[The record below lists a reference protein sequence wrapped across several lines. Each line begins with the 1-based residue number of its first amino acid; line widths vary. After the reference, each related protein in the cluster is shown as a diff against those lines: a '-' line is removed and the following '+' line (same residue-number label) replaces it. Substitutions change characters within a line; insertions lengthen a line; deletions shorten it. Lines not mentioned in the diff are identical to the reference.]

1 MLPKEMSESSATDTP
16 LEAAVVVTFVPP
28 VTENTSDKKSM
39 SSEPE
44 SPVTVIPEP
53 TAAVV
58 VPVIRPLASN
68 VMIGIAVA
76 EPTVAPVTTS
86 LSLASGTVPE
96 ARSEASRLVRFAP
109 LIAGSV
115 AGNLASGTVPEA
127 RSDASRLVR
136 FAPLIAGRVAGNLA
150 SGTVPEARLSALRA
164 VSEAPEPLNEP
175 AVTAPVTSRDP
186 SVPTEVSEDDTME
199 EPRVVPLRTVVPF
212 SI

>member
-1 MLPKEMSESSATDTP
+1 MTWLVAVVTPEIVAPPVRAILPKEMSESSATDTP

-109 LIAGSV
+109 LIAG
-115 AGNLASGTVPEA
+115 
-127 RSDASRLVR
+127 
-136 FAPLIAGRVAGNLA
+136 RVAGNLA

-164 VSEAPEPLNEP
+164 VSAEPLPLNEP

-186 SVPTEVSEDDTME
+186 SVPTEVSEDVTME

>member
-1 MLPKEMSESSATDTP
+1 MRVEQDLQSCVVSVVNFTIEVNSTFTTIITKNLTWLVAVVTPEIVAPPVRAILPKEMSESSATDTP

-53 TAAVV
+53 TAGPVV

-109 LIAGSV
+109 LIAGRV
-115 AGNLASGTVPEA
+115 
-127 RSDASRLVR
+127 RLG
-136 FAPLIAGRVAGNLA
+136 I
-150 SGTVPEARLSALRA
+150 
-164 VSEAPEPLNEP
+164 
-175 AVTAPVTSRDP
+175 
-186 SVPTEVSEDDTME
+186 
-199 EPRVVPLRTVVPF
+199 
-212 SI
+212 

>member
-1 MLPKEMSESSATDTP
+1 MVAVVTPEIVAPPVRAMLPKEMSESSATDTP

-109 LIAGSV
+109 LIAG
-115 AGNLASGTVPEA
+115 
-127 RSDASRLVR
+127 
-136 FAPLIAGRVAGNLA
+136 RVAGNLA

-186 SVPTEVSEDDTME
+186 SVPTEVSEDVTME

>member
-1 MLPKEMSESSATDTP
+1 MTWLVAVVTPEIVAPPVRAMLPKEMSESSATDTP

-28 VTENTSDKKSM
+28 VTENVSFKKSM

-109 LIAGSV
+109 LIAG
-115 AGNLASGTVPEA
+115 
-127 RSDASRLVR
+127 
-136 FAPLIAGRVAGNLA
+136 RVAGNLA

-186 SVPTEVSEDDTME
+186 SVPTEVSEDVTME